1 MRQIIKQKEKLLVFD
16 CDTGETEKMTVKEF
30 LKKYGV

>member
-1 MRQIIKQKEKLLVFD
+1 MKHILKEKEKLLVFD